1 MRAWGVG
8 VAAGHLALGVVA
20 TLVLHVPGAPLFF
33 GLCAVVSLV
42 LSQLAAPLLRP
53 RDDDDD
59 GGGGAASVPEA
70 PPPWWPEFE
79 REFQDYAQ
87 RLTSGRP

>member
-8 VAAGHLALGVVA
+8 VAAGHIALGVVA
-20 TLVLHVPGAPLFF
+20 TTVLHVPGSALFF
-33 GLCAVVSLV
+33 GLCAFVSVV

-53 RDDDDD
+53 RRRDDNGD
-59 GGGGAASVPEA
+59 GGGGEPEA

-79 REFQDYAQ
+79 REFQDYVQ